1 MPDRRAADSLRQTAA
16 VVRLRRHTAAPA
28 EEPLDVFCDELLI
41 GPGTDS
47 ADDIAL
53 LAARPV
59 PPS

>member
-1 MPDRRAADSLRQTAA
+1 MRQTEA

-53 LAARPV
+53 LVARPV